1 MDSLLLKTY
10 IKDSDEKHRL
20 FHMIDIIPCVAK
32 KAQWALRWIG
42 GSEFSRSE
50 STQLDSNEQQK
61 VIGKIVNVTA
71 DSDKT
76 NDEDVILGRFSQ
88 LSRDYTDYVHKLLV
102 PCMEEH
108 KKKRKDEQKIAK
120 EETSSDWQS
129 HFAEFY
135 FGFSV
140 VWFKGQSMNSQRWLI
155 EHPNSGRS
163 VKALPFGIQALLI
176 DTVEKELREQTCL
189 PHGNLRISVD
199 ATNEIIS
206 HILTFGFRLLSATD
220 QQLKIEEISG
230 EASGKVEI
238 IKRLA
243 EESEEDFRMRTF
255 TSQVHKVRQLG
266 SNGRKNM
273 IDQFFDWLM
282 ETYYSSKYTKDV
294 IVEKLSGGS
303 EEDFR
308 LRRFIKLCTTHPSL
322 WDQNEVAKW
331 DLTSTLQTSRN
342 QEREK
347 IKHDSISVSRNNFS
361 SRYAEFYFGLS
372 IIWFKTVCTNEPRNP
387 IQVLLGEAE
396 EGDII
401 EKLCGENEEDFR
413 LRRFIKSFKQ
423 LQLSSQEYIVEY
435 IRKTLRE
442 NMVYC
447 YKWDQTAK
455 DAFTSTYWFEEDL
468 PFAHSSLH
476 KVENSKSKGRRRGRS
491 NWSRRWSNRNYTRKT
506 GRDRT
511 EWDEMGRD
519 KMRRNG
525 EGAKMPSDGN
535 KEEEEGDGE
544 VIILCST
551 DVERVV
557 PGGEVE

>member
-1 MDSLLLKTY
+1 MSTDRVDTAELLL
-10 IKDSDEKHRL
+10 RL
-20 FHMIDIIPCVAK
+20 SIFGFC
-32 KAQWALRWIG
+32 QL
-42 GSEFSRSE
+42 
-50 STQLDSNEQQK
+50 TQLDSNEQQE

-129 HFAEFY
+129 NFSEFY

-155 EHPNSGRS
+155 DIPTL
-163 VKALPFGIQALLI
+163 VDQL
-176 DTVEKELREQTCL
+176 KELREQTCL

-206 HILTFGFRLLSATD
+206 HLLTFRFTLLSATD

-230 EASGKVEI
+230 EAGGKVEI

-273 IDQFFDWLM
+273 IDQLFDWLM

-294 IVEKLSGGS
+294 IVEKLSEGS

-396 EGDII
+396 ECDII

-413 LRRFIKSFKQ
+413 LRRFIESFKQ

-455 DAFTSTYWFEEDL
+455 DAFAFTY
-468 PFAHSSLH
+468 
-476 KVENSKSKGRRRGRS
+476 
-491 NWSRRWSNRNYTRKT
+491 
-506 GRDRT
+506 
-511 EWDEMGRD
+511 
-519 KMRRNG
+519 
-525 EGAKMPSDGN
+525 
-535 KEEEEGDGE
+535 
-544 VIILCST
+544 
-551 DVERVV
+551 
-557 PGGEVE
+557 

>member
-1 MDSLLLKTY
+1 MSTNRVDTAELLL
-10 IKDSDEKHRL
+10 RL
-20 FHMIDIIPCVAK
+20 SIFGFC
-32 KAQWALRWIG
+32 QL
-42 GSEFSRSE
+42 
-50 STQLDSNEQQK
+50 TQLDSNEQQK

>member
-1 MDSLLLKTY
+1 
-10 IKDSDEKHRL
+10 
-20 FHMIDIIPCVAK
+20 
-32 KAQWALRWIG
+32 
-42 GSEFSRSE
+42 
-50 STQLDSNEQQK
+50 
-61 VIGKIVNVTA
+61 
-71 DSDKT
+71 
-76 NDEDVILGRFSQ
+76 
-88 LSRDYTDYVHKLLV
+88 
-102 PCMEEH
+102 
-108 KKKRKDEQKIAK
+108 
-120 EETSSDWQS
+120 
-129 HFAEFY
+129 
-135 FGFSV
+135 
-140 VWFKGQSMNSQRWLI
+140 
-155 EHPNSGRS
+155 
-163 VKALPFGIQALLI
+163 
-176 DTVEKELREQTCL
+176 
-189 PHGNLRISVD
+189 
-199 ATNEIIS
+199 
-206 HILTFGFRLLSATD
+206 
-220 QQLKIEEISG
+220 
-230 EASGKVEI
+230 
-238 IKRLA
+238 
-243 EESEEDFRMRTF
+243 
-255 TSQVHKVRQLG
+255 
-266 SNGRKNM
+266 
-273 IDQFFDWLM
+273 M

>member
-1 MDSLLLKTY
+1 MLLNYFCAFQFLDSVNCLLVINYMRLKNY
-10 IKDSDEKHRL
+10 ITS
-20 FHMIDIIPCVAK
+20 
-32 KAQWALRWIG
+32 
-42 GSEFSRSE
+42 SS
-50 STQLDSNEQQK
+50 STQLDSNEQQE

-140 VWFKGQSMNSQRWLI
+140 VWFKGQSVNSQRWLI

-163 VKALPFGIQALLI
+163 VKALPFGIQARLI

-189 PHGNLRISVD
+189 PRGNLRISVD

-206 HILTFGFRLLSATD
+206 HLLTFGFSLLSATD
-220 QQLKIEEISG
+220 QQLKIEEISS
-230 EASGKVEI
+230 EAGGKVEI

-243 EESEEDFRMRTF
+243 EESEEDFRVRTF

-273 IDQFFDWLM
+273 IDQLFDWLM

-308 LRRFIKLCTTHPSL
+308 LRKFIKLCTTHPSL

-342 QEREK
+342 KEREK
-347 IKHDSISVSRNNFS
+347 IKHDSISISRNNFS

-396 EGDII
+396 EGDTI

-413 LRRFIKSFKQ
+413 LRRFIESFKQ
-423 LQLSSQEYIVEY
+423 LQLSSQENIVEY
-435 IRKTLRE
+435 IRKKLRE

-455 DAFTSTYWFEEDL
+455 DAFASTYWFEEDL

-476 KVENSKSKGRRRGRS
+476 KVENSKSKGRS
-491 NWSRRWSNRNYTRKT
+491 NRSRRWSNRNYTRKT
-506 GRDRT
+506 GRDGT

-525 EGAKMPSDGN
+525 EGVKMSSDGN

-557 PGGEVE
+557 PGDEVE